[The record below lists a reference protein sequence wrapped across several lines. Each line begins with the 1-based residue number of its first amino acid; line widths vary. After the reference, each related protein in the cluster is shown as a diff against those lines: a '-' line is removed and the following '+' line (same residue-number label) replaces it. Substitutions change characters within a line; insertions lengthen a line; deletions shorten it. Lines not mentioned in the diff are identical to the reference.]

1 MVIAVTGANGLLG
14 NQIVRILLENGEQ
27 VVALKRKNSDLSL
40 LSDIADKIKWQ
51 EGDVTDEVSLL
62 EGFKGVDA
70 VIHAAASV
78 SFKRSER
85 QKIFDINVT
94 GTKNVVDTCLALGI
108 KRLLHVSSIAALGR
122 PTNKNII
129 DEKNTWTTSPL
140 NSIYGESKYL
150 AELEV
155 FRGQEEGLSTVM
167 INPTVILGPGDWDK
181 SSSQLFKY
189 VGRQKRFYIDGT
201 MNYVDARDAAKIVY
215 QLLTSTLQGE
225 RFIVSAGHIGY
236 LDFFQKLAQSLNKR
250 PPSIKINKTI
260 LTALAYL
267 EDARSIL
274 TGSTPLITR
283 ETARM
288 AGKSFIYDNQKVK
301 DRLNFEFQTI
311 ETTLDWC
318 STYYITKMSHK
329 N

>member
-1 MVIAVTGANGLLG
+1 MIIAVTGANGLLG
-14 NQIVRILLENGEQ
+14 NQIVRTLLNNGEQ
-27 VVALKRKNSDLSL
+27 VVALKRKNSDVSL
-40 LSDIADKIKWQ
+40 LADITDKIEWR
-51 EGDVTDEVSLL
+51 EGDVTDEISLL
-62 EGFKGVDA
+62 ESFKGVDA
-70 VIHAAASV
+70 VVHAAASV

-108 KRLLHVSSIAALGR
+108 KRLLHISSIAALGR

-129 DEKNTWTTSPL
+129 NEKNTWTSSPL
-140 NSIYGESKYL
+140 NSIYAESKYL

-155 FRGQEEGLSTVM
+155 FRGQEEGLSTVV

-189 VGRQKRFYIDGT
+189 VGNQKRFYIDGT

-215 QLLTSTLQGE
+215 QLLTSSIEGE
-225 RFIVSAGHIGY
+225 RFVVSAGHIGY
-236 LDFFQKLAQSLNKR
+236 LDFFQKLGKSLNKR
-250 PPSIKINKTI
+250 PPTVKINKTI
-260 LTALAYL
+260 LKILATL
-267 EDARSIL
+267 EDARSVL

-288 AGKSFIYDNQKVK
+288 AGKSFIYDNRKII

-311 ETTLDWC
+311 EMTLEWC
-318 STYYITKMSHK
+318 STYYITKMSRK
-329 N
+329 K